1 MIKKT
6 VKKIAN
12 LVKSPKLVPIVQT
25 VPDSELLKGKVA
37 LITGG
42 SGGIG
47 MAITA
52 RFLAAG
58 AKVIIVGTN
67 DEKLA
72 RCCAQLGGEEN
83 VKSIK
88 MDARNVS
95 EYASMV
101 ERALKL
107 FPEARID
114 ILVNSAGV
122 VNKGGFFEITEEE
135 YDRVMDINVKGV
147 FFACQAVSRY
157 MIDNKIKGHILNI
170 SSSSALR
177 PAWTPYQ
184 MSKWSIRGFTQGLA
198 DTLLPHGIVVNAIG
212 PGQTATRMLG
222 MEDNESIY
230 NGSNP
235 CGRYATPEEIANLAL
250 FMVGQTGDLII
261 GETFYITG
269 GSGSIS
275 MHR

>member
-1 MIKKT
+1 
-6 VKKIAN
+6 
-12 LVKSPKLVPIVQT
+12 
-25 VPDSELLKGKVA
+25 VA

-47 MAITA
+47 MAIAA

-58 AKVIIVGTN
+58 AKVIIAGTN

-72 RCCAQLGGEEN
+72 RCCAQLGSEEN
-83 VKSIK
+83 VKSVK

-101 ERALKL
+101 EKVLNL
-107 FPEARID
+107 FPESRID

-122 VNKGGFFEITEEE
+122 VNKGGFFEISEEE

-198 DTLLPHGIVVNAIG
+198 DTLLPYGIIVNAIG
-212 PGQTATRMLG
+212 PGQTATGMLD

-261 GETFYITG
+261 GETFYMTG

>member
-1 MIKKT
+1 MIKRT
-6 VKKIAN
+6 IKKIVN

-25 VPDSELLKGKVA
+25 VPDGELLKGKVA

-47 MAITA
+47 MAIAA

-58 AKVIIVGTN
+58 AKVIIAGTN

-72 RCCAQLGGEEN
+72 RCCAQLGSEEN
-83 VKSIK
+83 VKSVK

-95 EYASMV
+95 EYSSMV
-101 ERALKL
+101 EKVLNL
-107 FPEARID
+107 FPESRID

-122 VNKGGFFEITEEE
+122 VNKGGFFEISEEE

-198 DTLLPHGIVVNAIG
+198 DTLLPYGIIVNAIG
-212 PGQTATRMLG
+212 PGQTATGMLG

-261 GETFYITG
+261 GETFYMTG